1 MTIRGRYAPSP
12 TGFLH
17 LCNARTALVAYL
29 LAKYQ
34 PKYQQGEFI
43 MRIEDID
50 LQRCKPEFQE
60 ANLEEL
66 RWLGLD
72 WDEGPDVGGSYAPY
86 IQRERFAF
94 YETMLAELTEAG
106 QTFPCYLSRKDIQ
119 ELASAP
125 HEGLPSYG
133 IVQRLENERLTPE
146 KQAEG
151 KQSSIRLKTT
161 EKVIEFEDKFL
172 GQQSLNLS
180 TLGDV
185 VLRRADG
192 TWAYHLAVVT
202 DDIAMNINQVVRGDD
217 LLGSTATHLYLYE
230 LFDAPVP
237 DYWHVPLLLD
247 TDGKRMAKRK
257 GSLTLKSLQDAGVN
271 SEKVIGLL
279 AYTLGLIDSLKAMSV
294 NELLDN
300 FNSEDLDKD
309 AYQLTTDDLSF
320 LDL

>member
-12 TGFLH
+12 TGYLH
-17 LCNARTALVAYL
+17 LGNARTALVAYL
-29 LAKYQ
+29 LAKFQ
-34 PKYQQGEFI
+34 DGEFV
-43 MRIEDID
+43 MRVEDID
-50 LQRCKPEFQE
+50 LQRCKPEFQK
-60 ANLEEL
+60 ANLAEL

-72 WDEGPDVGGSYAPY
+72 WDEGPDVGGSFSPY
-86 IQRERFAF
+86 IQRERFEF
-94 YETMLAELTEAG
+94 FKTKLSELTDAG
-106 QTFPCYLSRKDIQ
+106 HTFPCYLSRKDIQ

-125 HEGLPSYG
+125 HEGFPSYG
-133 IVQRLENERLTPE
+133 VAQRAENERLSPQ

-151 KQSSIRLKTT
+151 KQPSIRLKTIDKT
-161 EKVIEFEDKFL
+161 IAFEDKFVGKQTL
-172 GQQSLNLS
+172 ELS

-192 TWAYHLAVVT
+192 MWAYHLAVVA

-257 GSLTLKSLQDAGVN
+257 GSLTLKSLQDADVN
-271 SEKVIGLL
+271 PEKLVGLL
-279 AYTLGLIDSLKAMSV
+279 AYSLGLIDSLESVSV
-294 NELLDN
+294 NELLNN
-300 FNSEDLDKD
+300 FNPQDMNKD
-309 AYQLTTDDLSF
+309 AYQLTTEDLSF
-320 LDL
+320 LGL